1 MTRCSNAVSS
11 SIIRYNVI
19 VSNHLFFFQQ
29 KATTYFKYSRKVFML
44 QIANTMTIFTLG
56 QKSPGDESEFGADT
70 KFFKSLQG

>member
-1 MTRCSNAVSS
+1 MQYHLVLSDIMWFWLDN
-11 SIIRYNVI
+11 
-19 VSNHLFFFQQ
+19 LFFFQQ

-56 QKSPGDESEFGADT
+56 QKSAGDESEFGADT